1 MIDTFSAIGGTT
13 GKDADNGSWTSTTA
27 PGGAVSVAGSFTD
40 KFTNT
45 TNENDS
51 DDGTDNGAGFNISAT
66 GNSKSVGSSTTYADG
81 SGTGKVTTTGGD
93 GALFATNDADA
104 SGSGIATNSDA
115 DHWSVETD
123 ATAGSDGSSSVSLF
137 ATDGGVVYSHD
148 DLTGSGAIGGETD
161 SVTRSEDDLGHFSD
175 GVTGI
180 VSTDASGHD
189 VGSEFFTSSADGT
202 VTDTAGDTG
211 SDSSNSF
218 SMNDTLLATEIVID
232 SGSVAIDPS
241 GVSGSDNFSDKLSG
255 TDTFSG
261 NDTKTLPSV
270 SDVVTT
276 TLSGLIGGTQID
288 SGTTTLANNGTITTT
303 DTVTDS
309 GSGTLT
315 VKQSDT
321 AGLHNGSGTVSSGD
335 PSSANP
341 GVFWPFAEGVVAGD
355 FSDNSSWSTFAGQ
368 VVGGLNPLAD
378 ARDVAAGASNIWQ
391 GKAGGWFGFG
401 SSLLGCIPVVGD
413 TGKVVLKGGRKVA
426 TEVAQKGIE
435 RAAKEAAQQA
445 AKEGVTALST
455 GAGTKWPKSFS
466 EMDKMLGVRGTRV
479 PDGPGSP
486 GRGKVV
492 WQPNAHS
499 KITFEQHPY
508 HLNAPDWH
516 QGPHWHLD
524 TPGAKHQRFLPGEPI
539 PGMTQ

>member
-1 MIDTFSAIGGTT
+1 M
-13 GKDADNGSWTSTTA
+13 
-27 PGGAVSVAGSFTD
+27 
-40 KFTNT
+40 
-45 TNENDS
+45 
-51 DDGTDNGAGFNISAT
+51 
-66 GNSKSVGSSTTYADG
+66 
-81 SGTGKVTTTGGD
+81 
-93 GALFATNDADA
+93 
-104 SGSGIATNSDA
+104 
-115 DHWSVETD
+115 
-123 ATAGSDGSSSVSLF
+123 SLF

-218 SMNDTLLATEIVID
+218 SMNDTLLATEIVTD
-232 SGSVAIDPS
+232 SGSVAIDPT
-241 GVSGSDNFSDKLSG
+241 GVSGSDNFYDKFSG

-261 NDTKTLPSV
+261 NDTKTLTDV

-276 TLSGLIGGTQID
+276 TLGGVIGGTQID
-288 SGTTTLANNGTITTT
+288 SGTTTLANNGIITTT
-303 DTVTDS
+303 DTKTD
-309 GSGTLT
+309 GGTGTLT

-413 TGKVVLKGGRKVA
+413 AGKFALKGGRKVA

-445 AKEGVTALST
+445 AKETTQQAAKEAAQRAKNAFPADPNDFTKQLGIPPVKVARTPDGTTRMVWEPNANTRIRFESHPESLSSGNPGFNPRHHGEHYHVELKPDGVTWGQAQRR
-455 GAGTKWPKSFS
+455 GVITKNYPS
-466 EMDKMLGVRGTRV
+466 GY
-479 PDGPGSP
+479 SP
-486 GRGKVV
+486 GMG
-492 WQPNAHS
+492 
-499 KITFEQHPY
+499 T
-508 HLNAPDWH
+508 
-516 QGPHWHLD
+516 G
-524 TPGAKHQRFLPGEPI
+524 FLPGESF
-539 PGMTQ
+539 PGN